1 MAEVYVVGQILSA
14 ENFREPNLFARWN
27 IQAGKANKLDFFQS
41 FKYFIIILRIFMEVY

>member
-27 IQAGKANKLDFFQS
+27 IQAGKGSIQYPSQS
-41 FKYFIIILRIFMEVY
+41 L